1 MIQTISKASSNETNE
16 KIFNLVLNRLDNGP
30 LKIADMGCGAGFL
43 LNKLRDYY
51 VSRGW
56 NPFDYLSGFD
66 IDIDAYNSDVPVSK
80 IDLNKPLL
88 LNESYDLILCL
99 EVLEHSRRPYT
110 LLDDFNRLLNPG
122 GEIICSVPNI
132 GNMNSRLKFLFK
144 GGFQM
149 YFGPSIDVADAGKLS
164 GHINTMP
171 IQYWIYGLRTA
182 SFKNIQFSIDRI
194 KSSCLWWTVLLAP
207 FLLLGNWMMHR
218 EERKYSEILYTKNA
232 EYLSQVNSFN
242 ALVGR
247 TLIFV
252 AKK

>member
-1 MIQTISKASSNETNE
+1 MEQKFSRSSSGETNQQVFDMVIE
-16 KIFNLVLNRLDNGP
+16 RLSNRP
-30 LKIADMGCGAGFL
+30 LKIVDMGCGSGFL
-43 LNKLRDYY
+43 LNKLRNYY
-51 VSRGW
+51 ISRGW
-56 NPFDYLSGFD
+56 KPCDYLSGFD
-66 IDIDAYNSDVPVSK
+66 INIDSYSSDVPVRK
-80 IDLNKPLL
+80 LDLNQPLL
-88 LNESYDLILCL
+88 IIENYDLILCL

-110 LLDDFNRLLNPG
+110 LLDDFNNLLNPG

-144 GGFQM
+144 GSFQM
-149 YFGPSIDVADAGKLS
+149 YFGPSINASDAGKLS

-182 SFKNIQFSIDRI
+182 CFKNIQFLIDRK
-194 KSSCLWWTVLLAP
+194 KSSCVWWAIFLAP
-207 FLLLGNWMMHR
+207 FMLVGNWLMHR
-218 EERKYSEILYTKNA
+218 EERKYSESLYCENV
-232 EYLSQVNSFN
+232 EYLSQVNSFE

>member
-1 MIQTISKASSNETNE
+1 MVQKASSNETNE
-16 KIFNLVLNRLDNGP
+16 KIFNLVLNRIDNCP
-30 LKIADMGCGAGFL
+30 LKIADMGCGTGFL

-66 IDIDAYNSDVPVSK
+66 IDIDAYNSDVPVRK
-80 IDLNKPLL
+80 IDLNQPLL

-110 LLDDFNRLLNPG
+110 LLDDFNRILNPG

-132 GNMNSRLKFLFK
+132 GNISSRLKFLFR

-149 YFGPSIDVADAGKLS
+149 YFGPSVEVADAGKLS

-171 IQYWIYGLRTA
+171 IQYWTYGLRTA
-182 SFKNIQFSIDRI
+182 CFKNIQFSIDRM
-194 KSSCLWWTVLLAP
+194 KSSCVWLTVLLAP
-207 FLLLGNWMMHR
+207 FLLVGNLLMHR
-218 EERKYSEILYTKNA
+218 EERKYSESLYKKNA